1 MQVVTRVA
9 APARTEPLNIANCR
23 IALPSRP
30 LMALNNSMPWVRS
43 EHTDIRKTF
52 ETARAAQKGGVL

>member
-23 IALPSRP
+23 ITLPSRF
-30 LMALNNSMPWVRS
+30 LTALNNPMPWVPS
-43 EHTDIRKTF
+43 ANTDVTKTW
-52 ETARAAQKGGVL
+52 ARAAQKGGVL